1 MYCVEQHLVYLGV
14 KAEQYFESSNF
25 MSLDKKTLLKIWLN
39 PGLNL
44 TIFWETGRI
53 WILILITLFLSF
65 FSFLNI
71 VCTWNMVIII
81 CGKNGA
87 GLSLTGINFELA
99 IKDLDHC
106 GFFCSF
112 LIYYLVLFPS
122 VAFSRS
128 APLISGRNFTFLCL
142 WAKN

>member
-1 MYCVEQHLVYLGV
+1 
-14 KAEQYFESSNF
+14 
-25 MSLDKKTLLKIWLN
+25 
-39 PGLNL
+39 
-44 TIFWETGRI
+44 
-53 WILILITLFLSF
+53 
-65 FSFLNI
+65 
-71 VCTWNMVIII
+71 MVIII

-112 LIYYLVLFPS
+112 FIYYLVLFPS

-128 APLISGRNFTFLCL
+128 APFISGKNFHFFMSLRKKLTFIGDFEIFV
-142 WAKN
+142 